1 MAQSKNGAQA
11 ITNLIGLVGEDGVK
25 MDFKVE
31 LEDSTY
37 IKLGATFL
45 VTFVVCLLMW
55 VMFKTV
61 TKQS

>member
-1 MAQSKNGAQA
+1 MNEVQNG
-11 ITNLIGLVGEDGVK
+11 TNFLQNLLGVVGRDGVK

-37 IKLGATFL
+37 VKLGATFL

-61 TKQS
+61 TK

>member
-1 MAQSKNGAQA
+1 METAKNGAQ
-11 ITNLIGLVGEDGVK
+11 TLQNWLGLVGQDGVK

-45 VTFVVCLLMW
+45 VTFVVCLLMFT
-55 VMFKTV
+55 MFKTV
-61 TKQS
+61 TKS

>member
-1 MAQSKNGAQA
+1 MNEVQNGANTLQ
-11 ITNLIGLVGEDGVK
+11 NWLGLAGRDGLK

-31 LEDSTY
+31 LENSTY
-37 IKLGATFL
+37 VKLGATFL

-61 TKQS
+61 TK

>member
-1 MAQSKNGAQA
+1 MNEVQNG
-11 ITNLIGLVGEDGVK
+11 TNLLQNLLGVVGRDGVK

-61 TKQS
+61 TK

>member
-1 MAQSKNGAQA
+1 MAQQKNGAQTIA
-11 ITNLIGLVGEDGVK
+11 NIANLIGQDGVK

-61 TKQS
+61 TK